1 MTSTS
6 TTLTREA
13 LLAKVGKPRYEE
25 VEIEGLGTV
34 GIRSR
39 TRLQATSRMFACMSE
54 NGKVDPRKQALQPIY
69 RLIDQVM
76 VDEKTPMFTDADVD
90 LLAGMPDGE
99 LDELFAALQQ
109 FNETVEPAKKK
120 DESTDTNAS

>member
-13 LLAKVGKPRYEE
+13 FLSKIAKPRYEE
-25 VEIEGLGTV
+25 VEIEGLGTI

-39 TRLQATSRMFACMSE
+39 TRLQATSRMFACMDA
-54 NGKVDPRKQALQPIY
+54 NGRVDPRKQALQPIY
-69 RLIDQVM
+69 RVIDQVM
-76 VDEKTPMFTDADVD
+76 IDEKTSMFTDADVE
-90 LLAGMPDGE
+90 LLGSMPDGE

-109 FNETVEPAKKK
+109 FNETVEPTKKK
-120 DESTDTNAS
+120 GESTDSNAS